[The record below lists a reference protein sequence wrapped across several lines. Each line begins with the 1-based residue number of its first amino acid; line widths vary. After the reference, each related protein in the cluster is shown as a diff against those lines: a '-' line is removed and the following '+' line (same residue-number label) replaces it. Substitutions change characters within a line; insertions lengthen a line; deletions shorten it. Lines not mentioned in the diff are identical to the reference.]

1 MKPPPGIILHFIL
14 IFFFSLP
21 GKSIA
26 QQKLNSTANEGYI
39 EPVNIKID
47 KELQCFNKEVAD
59 AQYSISL
66 CADVPYNKKPYKV
79 AHNQQ
84 TGHVFLVL
92 QKINSNNKDTIS
104 QVFGFYPKKG
114 LPTLFFKTIKSVIKD
129 NSRREHDVSI
139 TRQLTKE
146 EFNRAVEKSV
156 AFSKNIYHINKYNCY
171 EYALFIF
178 NAVAGKDTVP
188 LTHVRFPFIFGWG
201 GSPVGLYKDLE
212 KIKQNGS
219 YLAES
224 IQFGNFLAPVSSTRM
239 LQNKKVKKK
248 ECSEQIGK

>member
-1 MKPPPGIILHFIL
+1 MNLYFGIILHFVL
-14 IFFFSLP
+14 AFFFSLP
-21 GKSIA
+21 GRSLA
-26 QQKLNSTANEGYI
+26 QQKMNSAATEGYI

-47 KELQCFNKEVAD
+47 RELQCFNKEISD
-59 AQYSISL
+59 ARYSISL

-84 TGHVFLVL
+84 SGHVFLVL
-92 QKINSNNKDTIS
+92 QKINPLNKDTIS

-129 NSRREHDVSI
+129 NSRREHDASI
-139 TRQLTKE
+139 TRELTKE
-146 EFNRAVEKSV
+146 EFDKAIEKSV
-156 AFSKNIYHINKYNCY
+156 TYSKHIYHINKYNCY

-219 YLAES
+219 HLAEC
-224 IQFGNFLAPVSSTRM
+224 IQFGNFLAPVSSTRV
-239 LQNKKVKKK
+239 LPNKKLRKKRK
-248 ECSEQIGK
+248 

>member
-1 MKPPPGIILHFIL
+1 MKLLTGIILHFVL
-14 IFFFSLP
+14 LFFFSLP
-21 GKSIA
+21 EKSIA
-26 QQKLNSTANEGYI
+26 QQKMNSAVNEGYI
-39 EPVNIKID
+39 APVNINID
-47 KELQCFNKEVAD
+47 KELQCFNKEITD
-59 AQYSISL
+59 ARYMISL
-66 CADVPYNKKPYKV
+66 CADVPFNKKPYKV

-92 QKINSNNKDTIS
+92 QKINPQNKDTIS

-139 TRQLTKE
+139 TRELTEE
-146 EFNRAVEKSV
+146 EFNRAVENSV

-178 NAVAGKDTVP
+178 NAVAGTDTVP

-219 YLAES
+219 SLAEG
-224 IQFGNFLAPVSSTRM
+224 IQFGNFLAPVSSTRV
-239 LQNKKVKKK
+239 LQNKKLKKK
-248 ECSEQIGK
+248 RNALKK

>member
-1 MKPPPGIILHFIL
+1 MNPTSGIFICVAL
-14 IFFFSLP
+14 VFFFSLP

-26 QQKLNSTANEGYI
+26 QQKMSPAVNEGYI

-47 KELQCFNKEVAD
+47 REMQCFAKEITD
-59 AQYSISL
+59 ARYSISL

-92 QKINSNNKDTIS
+92 QKIDPLNKDTIS

-129 NSRREHDVSI
+129 NSRREHDASI
-139 TRQLTKE
+139 TRKLTKE
-146 EFNRAVEKSV
+146 EFDIVVEKSV
-156 AFSKNIYHINKYNCY
+156 AYSRHIYHINKYNCY

-201 GSPVGLYKDLE
+201 GSPAGLYKDLE

-219 YLAES
+219 YLAEN
-224 IQFGNFLAPVSSTRM
+224 IQFGNFLAPVSSTRV
-239 LQNKKVKKK
+239 LPTKKMKKK
-248 ECSEQIGK
+248 RMQ

>member
-1 MKPPPGIILHFIL
+1 MNFTFGIFIQFVL
-14 IFFFSLP
+14 VFFFSLP
-21 GKSIA
+21 GKSLA
-26 QQKLNSTANEGYI
+26 QQKMNSAAHEEYI
-39 EPVNIKID
+39 APVNINID
-47 KELQCFNKEVAD
+47 KEIQCFNEEITD
-59 AQYSISL
+59 ARYSISL

-92 QKINSNNKDTIS
+92 QKINPINKDTIR

-129 NSRREHDVSI
+129 NSRREYDVSI
-139 TRQLTKE
+139 TRELTE
-146 EFNRAVEKSV
+146 EDFNRVVEKSV
-156 AFSKNIYHINKYNCY
+156 ALSKNIYHINKYNCY

-178 NAVAGKDTVP
+178 NAVVGKDTVP

-212 KIKQNGS
+212 KLKQNGS
-219 YLAES
+219 SLAEC
-224 IQFGNFLAPVSSTRM
+224 IQFGNFLAPVSSTRV
-239 LQNKKVKKK
+239 LQNKKHKKK
-248 ECSEQIGK
+248 RML